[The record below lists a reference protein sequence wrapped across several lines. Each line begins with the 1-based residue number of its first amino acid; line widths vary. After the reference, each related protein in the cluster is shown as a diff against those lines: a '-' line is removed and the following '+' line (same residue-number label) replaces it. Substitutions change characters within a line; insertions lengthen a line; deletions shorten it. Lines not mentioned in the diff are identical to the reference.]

1 MASSAEPLPRHWSQS
16 SGVLMSSQR
25 FIDELV
31 EIVGRTHV
39 YTDPRR
45 TEWYR
50 IGFRSGRGEAEAVV
64 LPGTL
69 LELWKVLQACV
80 SFGKIVIM
88 QAANTG
94 LTEGST
100 PSGEY
105 DRDVVII
112 NTLRLNKLHVL
123 DGGRQIVSHAG
134 ATLHALEK
142 LLKPL
147 GRQPHS
153 VIGSSCIGASIVGGV
168 CNNSGGALVQRGP
181 CYTELSLFAQL
192 RADGS
197 LELVNHLGIRLG
209 DTPEEILRRLDRG
222 DFSENDVD
230 YGAGRASDRSYQA
243 RVRDVGAASPARYNA
258 DPDRLFEASGCAGK
272 LAIFAVR
279 LDTFSEET
287 GERIYYI
294 GTNDPADLT
303 VLRRRALTELPELPI
318 SAEYIHRD
326 MFDIAHV
333 YGKDTLLM
341 IYWLGT
347 DYLPRFFS
355 IKGRLDAELNKLRF
369 VPRNLVDRVMQ
380 VFSRVFPEALPKR
393 MLAFRNQFE
402 HHLILKIGE
411 EIANETE
418 KLLREIFDDGC
429 WFRCDA
435 KEAQKAMLHRFV
447 AAGAAVR
454 YHAVHEREVEDI
466 IALDVALRRNDEQ
479 WQEALPADLEKNIIA
494 KLYYGHFFC
503 HVFHQDYIVRKGA
516 DPKAL
521 KHEMLRLLDA
531 RGAEYPAEHNV
542 GNLYEAKRTL
552 REFYE
557 SLDPTNSFNPGIGK
571 TSRQKRVSASQTDR
585 DPVADRMSG
594 FGLR

>member
-1 MASSAEPLPRHWSQS
+1 MQP
-16 SGVLMSSQR
+16 
-25 FIDELV
+25 FIAGLV
-31 EIVGRTHV
+31 EITGRSHV
-39 YTDPRR
+39 HTDPRR

-50 IGFRSGRGEAEAVV
+50 TGFRSGGGEAEAVV

-80 SFGKIVIM
+80 SAGRIIIM

-100 PSGEY
+100 PNGDY
-105 DRDVVII
+105 DRNVVII
-112 NTLRLNKLHVL
+112 NTRRLDRLHVL
-123 DGGRQIVSHAG
+123 GGGRQIVSHAG
-134 ATLHALEK
+134 ATLHALER

-168 CNNSGGALVQRGP
+168 CNNSGGALLQRGP

-192 RADGS
+192 RHDGS

-209 DTPEEILRRLDRG
+209 EAPEEILGRLDRG
-222 DFSENDVD
+222 DFSENDVN
-230 YGAGRASDRSYQA
+230 YGAGRASDSGYHE
-243 RVRDVGAASPARYNA
+243 RVRDIEAASPARYNA
-258 DPDRLFEASGCAGK
+258 DPDRLFEAAGCAGK
-272 LAIFAVR
+272 LAVFAVR
-279 LDTFSEET
+279 LDTFPEEK
-287 GERIYYI
+287 GGRVYYI
-294 GTNDPADLT
+294 GTNNPADLT
-303 VLRRRALTELPELPI
+303 ILRRRALTELPELPV
-318 SAEYIHRD
+318 SADYIHRD

-355 IKGRLDAELNKLRF
+355 LKGQLDARLNKLRF
-369 VPRNLVDRVMQ
+369 VPRNLVDRLMQ
-380 VFSRVFPEALPKR
+380 FFGRVLPEALPKR
-393 MLAFRNQFE
+393 MLHFRDRFE

-411 EIANETE
+411 KTANEIE
-418 KLLREIFDDGC
+418 GLLREILHDDS

-435 KEAQKAMLHRFV
+435 GEAEKAMLHRFV

-479 WQEALPADLEKNIIA
+479 WQESLPADLEKDILA

-516 DPKAL
+516 DPASL
-521 KHEMLRLLDA
+521 KHEMLRLLDN

-542 GNLYEAKRTL
+542 GNLYEAKRPL

-557 SLDPTNSFNPGIGK
+557 RLDPTNSFNPGIGK
-571 TSRQKRVSASQTDR
+571 TSKQKRVPAAGDVR
-585 DPVADRMSG
+585 RG
-594 FGLR
+594 

>member
-1 MASSAEPLPRHWSQS
+1 MQP
-16 SGVLMSSQR
+16 
-25 FIDELV
+25 FIAGLV
-31 EIVGRTHV
+31 EITGRSHV
-39 YTDPRR
+39 HTDPRR

-50 IGFRSGRGEAEAVV
+50 TGFRSGGGEAEAVV

-80 SFGKIVIM
+80 SAGRIIIM

-100 PSGEY
+100 PNGDY
-105 DRDVVII
+105 DRNVVII
-112 NTLRLNKLHVL
+112 NTRRLDRLHVL
-123 DGGRQIVSHAG
+123 GGGRQIVSHAG
-134 ATLHALEK
+134 ATLHALER

-168 CNNSGGALVQRGP
+168 CNNSGGALLQRGP

-192 RADGS
+192 RHDGS

-209 DTPEEILRRLDRG
+209 EAPEEILGRLDRG
-222 DFSENDVD
+222 DFSENDVN
-230 YGAGRASDRSYQA
+230 YGAGRASDSGYHE
-243 RVRDVGAASPARYNA
+243 RVRDIEAASPARYNA
-258 DPDRLFEASGCAGK
+258 DPDRLFEAAGCAGK
-272 LAIFAVR
+272 LAVFAVR
-279 LDTFSEET
+279 LDTFPEEK
-287 GERIYYI
+287 GGRVYYI
-294 GTNDPADLT
+294 GTNNPADLT
-303 VLRRRALTELPELPI
+303 ILRRRALTELPELPV

-355 IKGRLDAELNKLRF
+355 LKGQLDARLNKLRF
-369 VPRNLVDRVMQ
+369 VPRNLVDRLMQ
-380 VFSRVFPEALPKR
+380 FFGRVLPEALPKR
-393 MLAFRNQFE
+393 MLHFRDRFE

-411 EIANETE
+411 KTANEIE
-418 KLLREIFDDGC
+418 GLLREILHDDS

-435 KEAQKAMLHRFV
+435 GEAEKAMLHRFV

-479 WQEALPADLEKNIIA
+479 WQESLPADLEKDILA

-516 DPKAL
+516 DPASL
-521 KHEMLRLLDA
+521 KHEMLRLLDN

-542 GNLYEAKRTL
+542 GNLYEAKRPL

-557 SLDPTNSFNPGIGK
+557 RLDPTNSFNPGIGK
-571 TSRQKRVSASQTDR
+571 TSKQKRVPAAGDVR
-585 DPVADRMSG
+585 RG
-594 FGLR
+594 

>member
-1 MASSAEPLPRHWSQS
+1 
-16 SGVLMSSQR
+16 
-25 FIDELV
+25 
-31 EIVGRTHV
+31 
-39 YTDPRR
+39 
-45 TEWYR
+45 
-50 IGFRSGRGEAEAVV
+50 
-64 LPGTL
+64 
-69 LELWKVLQACV
+69 
-80 SFGKIVIM
+80 M

-105 DRDVVII
+105 DRDVVVV

-123 DGGRQIVSHAG
+123 GGGRQIVSQAG

-153 VIGSSCIGASIVGGV
+153 VIGSSCIGASIIGGV

-181 CYTELSLFAQL
+181 CYTELSLFARL
-192 RADGS
+192 DADGS
-197 LELVNHLGIRLG
+197 LQLVNHLGIKLG
-209 DTPEEILRRLDRG
+209 ETPEEILGRLDRN
-222 DFSENDVD
+222 DFSESDVD
-230 YGAGRASDRSYQA
+230 YSTGRASDSRYQE
-243 RVRDVGAASPARYNA
+243 RVRDVAAPSPARYNA

-272 LAIFAVR
+272 LAVFAVR
-279 LDTFSEET
+279 LDTFPEEK
-287 GERIYYI
+287 GERVYYI

-326 MFDIAHV
+326 MFDIAHA

-347 DYLPRFFS
+347 DYLPKFFS
-355 IKGRLDAELNKLRF
+355 MKGRLDARLNKSRLI
-369 VPRNLVDRVMQ
+369 PRNLVDRVMQ
-380 VFSRVFPEALPKR
+380 FFGRLLPEALPRR
-393 MLAFRNQFE
+393 MLDFRARFE
-402 HHLILKIGE
+402 HHLILKVGKK
-411 EIANETE
+411 IANQTE
-418 KLLREIFDDGC
+418 KLLSEIFDDGS

-435 KEAQKAMLHRFV
+435 TEGQKAMLHRFV
-447 AAGAAVR
+447 AAGAAIR

-466 IALDVALRRNDEQ
+466 IALDIALRRNDAQ
-479 WQEALPADLEKNIIA
+479 WQERLPADLEKDILA

-503 HVFHQDYIVRKGA
+503 HVFHQDYIIRKGA
-516 DPKAL
+516 DAKAL
-521 KHEMLRLLDA
+521 KHAMLRLLDG

-542 GNLYEAKRTL
+542 GNLYEAKRPL

-571 TSRQKRVSASQTDR
+571 TSRQKRIPQAR
-585 DPVADRMSG
+585 YH
-594 FGLR
+594 